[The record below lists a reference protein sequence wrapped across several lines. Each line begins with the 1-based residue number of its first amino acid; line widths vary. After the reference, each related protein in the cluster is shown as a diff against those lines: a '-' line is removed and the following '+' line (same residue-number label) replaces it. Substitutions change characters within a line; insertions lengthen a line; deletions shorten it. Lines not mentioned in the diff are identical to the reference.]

1 MITDE
6 IEILKQRL
14 DKEIEENCSYE
25 RILKTSEE
33 NNSEQFMKQEI
44 PHTVQIGKNS
54 ILGKGMIK
62 LERWE
67 NREWKVE

>member
-33 NNSEQFMKQEI
+33 IDVLLTKYYLEN
-44 PHTVQIGKNS
+44 
-54 ILGKGMIK
+54 IK
-62 LERWE
+62 DIT
-67 NREWKVE
+67 